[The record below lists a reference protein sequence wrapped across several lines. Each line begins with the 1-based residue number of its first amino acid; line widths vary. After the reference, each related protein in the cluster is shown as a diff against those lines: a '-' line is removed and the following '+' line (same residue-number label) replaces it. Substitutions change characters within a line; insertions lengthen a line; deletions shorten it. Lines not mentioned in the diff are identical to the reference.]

1 MGLCRDANGIRG
13 RIAVSYLP
21 KHQQEEFRNKLQAA
35 YSKEDY
41 KKAKAAIQAI
51 KSELRLINESAVN
64 SLEEGFEET
73 LTIQRI
79 GMHREIMRSFKTT
92 NMIESVMALVGQRT
106 DKVDYWKNSNQKQRW
121 VATSLLSIEQ
131 RLNRV
136 KGYRHLIELRNALQ
150 REIQNRG
157 GIGERKEAVAA

>member
-1 MGLCRDANGIRG
+1 
-13 RIAVSYLP
+13 
-21 KHQQEEFRNKLQAA
+21 
-35 YSKEDY
+35 
-41 KKAKAAIQAI
+41 
-51 KSELRLINESAVN
+51 
-64 SLEEGFEET
+64 
-73 LTIQRI
+73 
-79 GMHREIMRSFKTT
+79 MHREIMRSFKTT